1 MIIIRHKITPYGNT
15 YIVNMLTYALFYSNT
30 SFTYDNMSNC
40 RNNPWVHDLVLRKTN
55 KSNAITICTLRSLPY
70 YLLP

>member
-1 MIIIRHKITPYGNT
+1 MIIIRHKITPYCNK